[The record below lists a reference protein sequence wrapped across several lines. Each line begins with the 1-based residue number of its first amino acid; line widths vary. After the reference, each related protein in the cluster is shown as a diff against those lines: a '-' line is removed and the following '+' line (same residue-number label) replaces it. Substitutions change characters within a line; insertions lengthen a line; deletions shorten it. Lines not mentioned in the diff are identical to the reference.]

1 MPTTVEEFQK
11 LVATVEARAGYTPP
25 VAYGIG
31 VATLGLDDRVLDAD
45 FIVVNFEANTGT
57 AAAIADVL
65 GEFSTGSYFPSGDQ
79 LATIIAQFAAFE
91 GDGKVHAN
99 VDALVALA
107 ELNPDAVKGHRRVPI
122 VSVVTDLGDAPVDT
136 GDVYLRLFLLSQR
149 HVRPNGVS
157 LEGAFGKLNNVVWS
171 NLGPIDPDLYD
182 GVRAAARIAGTHVH
196 VYGVDKFP
204 RMVDYVVPSGVRIA
218 DASRVR
224 LGAYLGEGTVVMHE
238 GFINFNAG
246 TEGPNMVEGRISQGV
261 KVHANADL
269 GGGCSTMGTLSG
281 GGTEIISVGERCLIG
296 ANAGIGLALGND
308 CTVEAGLY
316 VTGGTPVVAVGL
328 GARGDDATMKA
339 SEFSGR
345 DNLLFRRNGPH
356 RRRRGAAKQRQ
367 VGWPQRHPARLA
379 DRYLSAKYT
388 RKVVRNNTLRG

>member
-1 MPTTVEEFQK
+1 P
-11 LVATVEARAGYTPP
+11 A
-25 VAYGIG
+25 
-31 VATLGLDDRVLDAD
+31 DA
-45 FIVVNFEANTGT
+45 
-57 AAAIADVL
+57 
-65 GEFSTGSYFPSGDQ
+65 
-79 LATIIAQFAAFE
+79 
-91 GDGKVHAN
+91 
-99 VDALVALA
+99 
-107 ELNPDAVKGHRRVPI
+107 
-122 VSVVTDLGDAPVDT
+122 
-136 GDVYLRLFLLSQR
+136 GDVYLRLFLLSHR
-149 HVRPNGVS
+149 HIRPNGVS

-171 NLGPIDPDLYD
+171 NQGPIDPDLFD
-182 GVRAAARIAGTHVH
+182 SVRMAARIAGNHIH

-281 GGTEIISVGERCLIG
+281 GGTAIIAVGERCLIG

-316 VTGGTPVVAVGL
+316 VTGGTPV
-328 GARGDDATMKA
+328 
-339 SEFSGR
+339 
-345 DNLLFRRNGPH
+345 
-356 RRRRGAAKQRQ
+356 
-367 VGWPQRHPARLA
+367 
-379 DRYLSAKYT
+379 
-388 RKVVRNNTLRG
+388 